1 MVALAVG
8 ERLAAG
14 GMAEVF
20 VGRAP
25 DGEEF
30 AVKRLHTRFAGEGEY
45 RKMFAA
51 EGRLAVLLRH
61 PNLVH
66 TYEAGFDGGGPYL
79 RMELLRGADLRGIL
93 TRGKRRPEV
102 TSEPGVP
109 PTRGATIP
117 LDAALTIVADAAEA
131 LHYAHELADQG
142 EPLELVHRDVS
153 PHNIFVTIEGVVKV
167 LDFGIARTAHR
178 GWETQEG
185 TLKGK
190 VPYMAPEQLKAT
202 TLDRRTDIY
211 ALGVVLYELTVGRL
225 PYPVSQNSDVPLM
238 LAIARHDVVAP
249 CEIAAGY
256 PPELEAVVLRAL
268 AFRATQRFASGAE
281 FADALRGV
289 ATRLGLTLGPSA
301 TRPLVEVERS
311 AFQNAVELPA
321 TDLQTVQAP
330 TCRAIVAVEQLGA
343 ATLFTLAGA
352 IDEHFAGASLGAALR
367 GPTVLDVSGIRRVT
381 SYGVREWFAFLG
393 ALGDAPCTL
402 FGCPDAVLSQIEM
415 VRGFRGPTTVA
426 AAEAPYHCGH
436 CGHDFVALVLPS
448 PRGDRA
454 AGAAITTRL
463 CVSCGRDA
471 KLDADDVT
479 YAPLGVDVPAVFEGP
494 IRELARRREEE
505 ERALVAKSVHD
516 GRTTLLLRRPPAK
529 PLRWHKLLDG
539 VEGGL
544 VLDLTAWPA
553 LDDAEAAS
561 LAKALRPLAEV
572 TRLELPR
579 LPLALFHALRRE
591 PPPFPV
597 VAKQVARI
605 APCPACETP
614 RVAVGALSGDLA
626 QVSAP
631 PALRCVQCSLVLGED
646 AVPPQQPPAPT
657 AVPPPSPLPPAAPV
671 ESVAVTA
678 PNAAI
683 LRYLVL
689 VALLAAALA
698 VGFAAASFLTRT
710 R

>member
-30 AVKRLHTRFAGEGEY
+30 AVKRLHTRFSGEGEY

-61 PNLVH
+61 PNLVR
-66 TYEAGFDGGGPYL
+66 TFEAGFDGGGPFL

-102 TSEPGVP
+102 
-109 PTRGATIP
+109 PTVAANPAIPAPRWATVP
-117 LDAALTIVADAAEA
+117 LDAALTIVADAADA
-131 LHYAHELADQG
+131 LHYAHELIDQG

-249 CEIAAGY
+249 CEVAQGY

-268 AFRATQRFASGAE
+268 AFRATQRFATGAE

-289 ATRLGLTLGPSA
+289 AMRLGLTLGPTA
-301 TRPLVEVERS
+301 TRPLVEAERS

-330 TCRAIVAVEQLGA
+330 TCRAIVAVEQLGP

-426 AAEAPYHCGH
+426 AAEAPYHCDH
-436 CGHDFVALVLPS
+436 CGHDFVALVFPP
-448 PRGDRA
+448 PRA
-454 AGAAITTRL
+454 FATRH

-471 KLDADDVT
+471 KLDADDTT
-479 YAPLGVDVPAVFEGP
+479 YAPLGVDVPTVFEGP
-494 IRELARRREEE
+494 VGELARRREEE
-505 ERALVAKSVHD
+505 ERALVAKSVND

-539 VEGGL
+539 VEGWL
-544 VLDLTAWPA
+544 LLDLTAWPA
-553 LDDAEAAS
+553 LDDVEATS
-561 LAKALRPLAEV
+561 LAKALRTLGEV

-579 LPLALFHALRRE
+579 LPLALFQTLRRE
-591 PPPFPV
+591 RLPYPV
-597 VAKQVARI
+597 VAKQVAQI
-605 APCPACETP
+605 APCPACGTP
-614 RVAVGALSGDLA
+614 RVAVGALSGEL
-626 QVSAP
+626 SELTTP
-631 PALRCVQCSLVLGED
+631 PALRCVQCALVLVLGD
-646 AVPPQQPPAPT
+646 DPR
-657 AVPPPSPLPPAAPV
+657 PAAAPPRVAPV
-671 ESVAVTA
+671 PKSPPVRDAEPPVAVTVTA
-678 PNAAI
+678 PNAAY
-683 LRYLVL
+683 LRYVVPLL
-689 VALLAAALA
+689 LLAAALA
-698 VGFAAASFLTRT
+698 VGFAAASLLTRT